1 MGERTIM
8 GLRCKHPVVG
18 GTATRKYLGVLVVLL
33 GVLLFHPLLPSSVS
47 NAVLLGSIIVSAWL
61 VKDQSP
67 HSMRTILVLSIPA
80 VVLIALDAWCPS
92 HFTSFAHEPLG
103 LAMTA
108 LIFALLIFCGV
119 FILKAL
125 IASSEVSG
133 AEILGTINFFIILG
147 FIWAFTFDTLNSF
160 RPGSFSVES
169 TGRAFESDLLYFS
182 FVTLTTLGYGDI
194 VPLSHLAQMLTVIE
208 AIVGQFYVAVVV
220 AYLVS
225 RYINKGRAD

>member
-1 MGERTIM
+1 ME
-8 GLRCKHPVVG
+8 LRRKYPVFG
-18 GTATRKYLGVLVVLL
+18 GTVTRKYLAVLVVLL
-33 GVLLFHPLLPSSVS
+33 GLLVFHPLLPGSVA
-47 NAVLLGSIIVSAWL
+47 NAVLLGAIIVSAWL

-67 HSMRTILVLSIPA
+67 HSMGTILVLSIPA
-80 VVLIALDAWCPS
+80 VMLIVLDAWHPAYF
-92 HFTSFAHEPLG
+92 HWFAREPLG
-103 LAMTA
+103 LAMTF
-108 LIFALLIFCGV
+108 LSFALLVFCGV

-147 FIWAFTFDTLNSF
+147 FIWAFAFNILMQFQPDSF
-160 RPGSFSVES
+160 IVER
-169 TGRAFESDLLYFS
+169 TGRRFESSLLYFS

-194 VPLSHLAQMLTVIE
+194 VPRNHIAQMLAVIE

-225 RYINKGRAD
+225 RYIKKDRSEEGR